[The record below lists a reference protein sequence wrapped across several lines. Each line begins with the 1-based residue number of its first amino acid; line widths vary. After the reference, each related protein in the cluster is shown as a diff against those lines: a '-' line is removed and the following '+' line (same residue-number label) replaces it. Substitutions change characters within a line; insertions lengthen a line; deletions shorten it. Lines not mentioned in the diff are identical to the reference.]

1 MCISKITVTG
11 ANYDKI
17 ENTVN
22 GILKM
27 VTVLKTKVEQLETRQ
42 KSLVLW
48 KEKQERTIY
57 HQEKRGLPHSC
68 YNKEIYM
75 S

>member
-1 MCISKITVTG
+1 
-11 ANYDKI
+11 
-17 ENTVN
+17 
-22 GILKM
+22 M

-57 HQEKRGLPHSC
+57 LQENRGLPHSC

-75 S
+75 N

>member
-1 MCISKITVTG
+1 
-11 ANYDKI
+11 
-17 ENTVN
+17 
-22 GILKM
+22 M

-57 HQEKRGLPHSC
+57 HQEKMGLPHSG
-68 YNKEIYM
+68 YNKEIYIIM
-75 S
+75 R